1 MRQPLWQSIV
11 LVQIPDGQH
20 IPVPAATSVKTKV
33 LEGFN
38 DSDDNSGE
46 EAAEEMTTLG
56 KKPRRRRT
64 LGMKRWRVMR
74 RQV

>member
-38 DSDDNSGE
+38 DSE
-46 EAAEEMTTLG
+46 EEDAGDEEVESNAEAGVVEE
-56 KKPRRRRT
+56 
-64 LGMKRWRVMR
+64 W
-74 RQV
+74 

>member
-46 EAAEEMTTLG
+46 EAAEEEDAG
-56 KKPRRRRT
+56 DEEVESNAEA
-64 LGMKRWRVMR
+64 GVVEEW
-74 RQV
+74 